1 MNPKTNVKKHNTKL
15 NYHYGFNN
23 NDFANPKPKVRTQV
37 PNHDKS
43 PNKTSMLGPTSKQPN
58 KQKSNKTQFPPIN
71 PEPNKFQNIKNE
83 INNHF
88 YNSPGKEIPNTEIKR
103 DKMDIDDK
111 YKKKIGT
118 AIIPKNNNKMD
129 IDDEY
134 DSNKGKAITSVKNNK
149 INKNNLQDKKVG
161 KESTTIKNNKMNY
174 DYEKDEH
181 IEKPKTEIKPNKKN
195 RDTTPKINQNKIQN
209 QKEKESEVNNLY
221 INSINDVR
229 LPKGLVDISFDELK
243 AE

>member
-1 MNPKTNVKKHNTKL
+1 MNPKTNVKKLNNKL
-15 NYHYGFNN
+15 NFLYGFNN

-83 INNHF
+83 INNPF
-88 YNSPGKEIPNTEIKR
+88 NKSPGKGNPKTEIK
-103 DKMDIDDK
+103 
-111 YKKKIGT
+111 
-118 AIIPKNNNKMD
+118 NNKMD

-134 DSNKGKAITSVKNNK
+134 ESNKGKAITSVKNNK
-149 INKNNLQDKKVG
+149 INKNNLSDKKVG
-161 KESTTIKNNKMNY
+161 EESTTIKNNKMNY
-174 DYEKDEH
+174 DYEKDKH

-209 QKEKESEVNNLY
+209 QAEKESEVNNLY